1 MQDIPKKH
9 SHLYSI
15 ITCKCPRCKETNL
28 FDNQNMYYLPDLFK
42 MPERC
47 SVCNLKYEME
57 IGFWWGAMYVA
68 YAVSCAL
75 VLSFF
80 LPLYLF
86 FKFSVDM
93 SLLIDMSITT
103 LLFPITFRL
112 SRSLWIHMFAHQSKE

>member
-28 FDNQNMYYLPDLFK
+28 FVNQNMYYLPDLFK

-75 VLSFF
+75 VLSIF
-80 LPLYLF
+80 LPLYLIL
-86 FKFSVDM
+86 KLSVDM
-93 SLLIDMSITT
+93 SLLIDMSLTT

-112 SRSLWIHMFAHQSKE
+112 SRSLWIHMFAHQSKV

>member
-1 MQDIPKKH
+1 MSETLKKP

-15 ITCKCPRCKETNL
+15 FTCKCPRCKQTNL
-28 FDNQNMYYLPDLFK
+28 FNNQNMYYLPDLFK

-68 YAVSCAL
+68 YAVSCAI

-80 LPLYLF
+80 VRLF
-86 FKFSVDM
+86 FYFKLGVDMALIIDM
-93 SLLIDMSITT
+93 SLTA
-103 LLFPITFRL
+103 LLFPVTFRI
-112 SRSLWIHMFAHQSKE
+112 SRSLWIHMFAHQSKD